1 MNIARLLAD
10 RFSSR
15 RQGATRQPSTP
26 APTGSNQRDTVELWM
41 GRVGDAM
48 DRFNSWLAEHGQ
60 DADPW
65 PSFGEFVRGALY
77 ECCGAMLVTPYRVAG
92 NGKELRALREA
103 NPLVQTDCISARRG
117 IVGHVLTTGRSFV
130 VGSPSNGQL
139 VESLAE
145 GADKAVAWC
154 FVIQRGT
161 EKLGVVTAGQVAG
174 TCAAVPVV
182 LSVAER
188 LIAQCWLMA
197 ADAQRM
203 HTLEQFDPICELL
216 SRPAFLESAQE
227 ALSESYQCGDPVAVA
242 VLALEGL
249 RAVNDSG
256 RWEIADDLLR
266 NVSGILRSKV
276 RTEDRLGRFD
286 GSRFAI
292 LLRRVDSELA
302 ALIVRQLMA
311 QLTTVCG
318 DAGRWGASIRV
329 RCGLAGSGTGRPT
342 LRDLVS
348 RALSEAQR
356 ARNQNRLISTD
367 VVEPS
372 LQESSV

>member
-1 MNIARLLAD
+1 MNIAKLLSGCFA
-10 RFSSR
+10 SR
-15 RQGATRQPSTP
+15 RPGPPPLSTP
-26 APTGSNQRDTVELWM
+26 IAFGSPECNTLELWM
-41 GRVGDAM
+41 GRLRETM
-48 DRFNSWLAEHGQ
+48 ERFNRWLAEQ
-60 DADPW
+60 RDEPDPW
-65 PSFGEFVRGALY
+65 PSFGEFVRSALY
-77 ECCGAMLVTPYRVAG
+77 ECCGAMMVTPYRIAG
-92 NGKELRALREA
+92 GGKELRALRDA

-117 IVGHVLTTGRSFV
+117 IVGHVLSTGRSYV
-130 VGSPSNGQL
+130 AGAASNGTL
-139 VESLAE
+139 VETLADD
-145 GADKAVAWC
+145 ADKAVAWC

-161 EKLGVVTAGQVAG
+161 EKLGVVMAGQVTAA
-174 TCAAVPVV
+174 CAAAPVV

-203 HTLEQFDPICELL
+203 RTLEQFDPVCELL

-227 ALSESYQCGDPVAVA
+227 ALNESYQSGDPVAVA

-249 RAVNDSG
+249 RSMNDSG

-266 NVSGILRSKV
+266 NVSRILRTKV
-276 RTEDRLGRFD
+276 RSEDRLGRFD

-318 DAGRWGASIRV
+318 DSGRWGATIRV
-329 RCGLAGSGTGRPT
+329 RCGLAGSGTSQPT

-348 RALSEAQR
+348 RAISEAQR
-356 ARNQNRLISTD
+356 ARSQNRQISTD

-372 LQESSV
+372 PQESNA